1 MSSFVQS
8 FKSWNHVFAGL
19 VCPFAGCLLS
29 FPASIFLH
37 IVFFRTMWP
46 NNFIS
51 LSGILF
57 VNIKTDPILSN
68 THLFVLLSTH
78 DTLNSLR
85 SLSLSPKLIPATVL
99 LCSPLR
105 GPMTPAVVYWLPR
118 AESIHGK
125 VAFISWQKGRRINSS
140 FRRGQFAENRWKV
153 SIVTLVRVVIKTWQL
168 WAVSIPL
175 TELTD
180 TGIFFP
186 CI

>member
-1 MSSFVQS
+1 MATSALLGLVHVIFPDQS
-8 FKSWNHVFAGL
+8 LTGMHPSCPALFNLLNPGTRYL
-19 VCPFAGCLLS
+19 QVCPFAGCLLS

-51 LSGILF
+51 LSAILF

-68 THLFVLLSTH
+68 NHLFVLLSTH

-105 GPMTPAVVYWLPR
+105 GPMTPAVVY
-118 AESIHGK
+118 
-125 VAFISWQKGRRINSS
+125 
-140 FRRGQFAENRWKV
+140 
-153 SIVTLVRVVIKTWQL
+153 
-168 WAVSIPL
+168 
-175 TELTD
+175 
-180 TGIFFP
+180 
-186 CI
+186 